1 MNVLANCRKHFPADT
16 KNPTKVAKDNLH
28 GYVVNPKW
36 SDFLKDWA
44 HLLDSPTAAE
54 YTSRLVKFR
63 AHPKE
68 AVAYIEDTWLVWKEK
83 LVLCW
88 VDKCMHFGVRVTSPI
103 EGCHAVL
110 KAYLRVSTGDL
121 KGVFD
126 RLLPYWPTQHRAIV
140 DARATEQVKM
150 MHRLKKR
157 YFDLVQHL
165 VYNKALLLIMHERVK
180 LYKLEEEANLDWPCQ
195 CTIQRSMGLPCYHNL
210 FERLRDGG
218 QVLPEDIHP
227 FWWYHRSEISTAV
240 ELSFARSQLVL
251 EPAIV
256 RGKGRPRGS
265 RGKGKNRGTTGMI
278 NK

>member
-1 MNVLANCRKHFPADT
+1 MNVLANCQKHFLVDT

-180 LYKLEEEANLDWPCQ
+180 LYKKRGFVLKEVPVRWSNDPRTKVDPVLDSINQ
-195 CTIQRSMGLPCYHNL
+195 FFDL
-210 FERLRDGG
+210 LR
-218 QVLPEDIHP
+218 VR
-227 FWWYHRSEISTAV
+227 WYDMRGEYRDVPMKAPVTAI
-240 ELSFARSQLVL
+240 
-251 EPAIV
+251 PALQDH
-256 RGKGRPRGS
+256 S
-265 RGKGKNRGTTGMI
+265 LC
-278 NK
+278 